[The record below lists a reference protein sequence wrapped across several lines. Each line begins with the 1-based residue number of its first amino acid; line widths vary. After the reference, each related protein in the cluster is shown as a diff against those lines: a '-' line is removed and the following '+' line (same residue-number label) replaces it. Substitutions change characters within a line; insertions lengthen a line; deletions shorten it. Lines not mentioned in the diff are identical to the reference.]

1 MKKHFIFYL
10 FFLLPIVLFSQEKNI
25 SIKYSNVTRK
35 KAIEIVEKNTSFHF
49 FFEDQWL
56 SNDELISG
64 EFSNTS
70 ISVVL
75 DAILNNTTINYVIDN
90 NNIILSNGL
99 LISNIITEKYFET
112 ADDKG
117 TNKTPNFQIVPIY
130 NKQYLNDSKK
140 DSDSII
146 SLGKQSLINT
156 SQTYTLSGYV
166 KDRISGKPEYNIT
179 IKVKNKDISTTSD
192 ANGYYSFRVPAGIN
206 IIEIQSISHQSK
218 AKKIVLYSNG
228 KVDFNLDE
236 NVNALKEVVIE
247 NKRTKNTASAVAGL
261 TSINVENIKN
271 VPLIL
276 GERDIF
282 KVATTLPGIKTAG
295 EGSAGF
301 NVRGGKDDQNL
312 FLLDNASLY
321 NPSHFLGF
329 FSSVNPFT
337 TKTADIYKGSIPAE
351 FGGRLSSVFDIKSKS
366 GNTEKVSGE
375 AGIGPVMSNVTLEIP
390 IVKGKS
396 SLVFGGRAS
405 YSDWILKTIKEPELD
420 NSQASFY
427 DLLLKYNHQISK
439 KDDLETSLYF
449 SHDKYSINSDSIYKY
464 SNLLATVKWD
474 HDFNVKNKSS
484 LIITNS
490 QYKFNIDYDSQPEK
504 SFDYG
509 YKINETQFVFKMKYA
524 LNEKHLFNYGI
535 SSKLYNVEPGFLK
548 PTGRNSV
555 IKDLTLE
562 KEKALESALF
572 FTENYKVNDK
582 FLINLGLRYSF
593 YSALGPSTQN
603 IYQDDQPKSD
613 RTIVDT
619 KTYSN
624 NESVKTYGGFEPRIS
639 ARYFIMPDLSVKASF
654 DRTYQYMHLL
664 STNTTQSPMDVWKLS
679 DLNTEPQSSNQFS
692 LGLFKNII
700 EKSLELSVEGY
711 YKRSKNILDYK
722 VGAELF
728 LNENIETELLQG
740 EGKAY
745 GVEFLI
751 KKEKGNFNG
760 WLSYTYSRALI
771 KLDSRF
777 DSEKINNGQYFP
789 TNYDK
794 PHDFSAILNY
804 KFTKRY
810 SLSTNFVYQ
819 TGRPVTFPIG
829 SYDLTGEQ
837 FTLYSNRNQ
846 YRIPD
851 YYRLDIGLNFEGNH
865 KIKKL
870 AHSFWNF
877 SVYNVL
883 GRNNPYNVYFVTE
896 DKKIKAYK
904 TSIFS
909 VPIPTITYNIKF

>member
-1 MKKHFIFYL
+1 MKKHLLGFL
-10 FFLLPIVLFSQEKNI
+10 FFLLPFCLFSQEKNI
-25 SIKYSNVTRK
+25 SIEYSNVTRK
-35 KAIEIVEKNTSFHF
+35 KAIEIIEKNSSFHF
-49 FFEDQWL
+49 YFEDQWL

-64 EFSNTS
+64 KFQNTS
-70 ISVVL
+70 IVVIL
-75 DAILNNTTINYVIDN
+75 DDIFNNTTINYYIDQN
-90 NNIILSNGL
+90 SIILSNVL
-99 LISNIITEKYFET
+99 LISNTISENYFKNT
-112 ADDKG
+112 PSKNDKLLAA
-117 TNKTPNFQIVPIY
+117 PIY
-130 NKQYLNDSKK
+130 NKQYINGTKR

-146 SLGKQSLINT
+146 MLGKQSLIDN
-156 SQTYTLSGYV
+156 SQMHTLSGYI
-166 KDRISGKPEYNIT
+166 KNRTSGKPEYNVT
-179 IKVKNKDISTTSD
+179 IKVKDKDFSTTSD
-192 ANGYYSFRVPAGIN
+192 ANGYYSFKVPAGIN
-206 IIEIQSISHQSK
+206 TIETQSLSYETKI
-218 AKKIVLYSNG
+218 KKIVLYSNG

-236 NVNALKEVVIE
+236 NVNALKEIVIE
-247 NKRTKNTASAVAGL
+247 NKKTRTVNSAITGL
-261 TSINVENIKN
+261 TSIDVENIKN

-282 KVATTLPGIKTAG
+282 KVATTLPGIKTTG

-312 FLLDNASLY
+312 FLLDNAVLY

-337 TKTADIYKGSIPAE
+337 TKKADIYKGSIPSE

-366 GNTEKVSGE
+366 GNTEKLSGE
-375 AGIGPVMSNVTLEIP
+375 AGIGPVMSNVTLEVP

-396 SLVFGGRAS
+396 SLLFGGRAS
-405 YSDWILKTIKEPELD
+405 YSDWILKTIKDSNLE

-427 DLLLKYNHQISK
+427 DILLKYNHQITK
-439 KDDLETSLYF
+439 KDNLETSFYY
-449 SHDKYSINSDSIYKY
+449 SHDKYSISSDSVYKY
-464 SNLLATVKWD
+464 NNLLATVKWD
-474 HDFNVKNKSS
+474 HDFNEKNKSS
-484 LIITNS
+484 FIITSS
-490 QYKFNIDYDSQPEK
+490 QYKFNINYDSQPER

-509 YKINETQFVFKMKYA
+509 YRINETQFIFKMKYI
-524 LNEKHLFNYGI
+524 LNEKHVFNYGI
-535 SSKLYNVEPGFLK
+535 SSKLYNVNPGYLD
-548 PTGRNSV
+548 PTNSSSQ
-555 IKDLTLE
+555 IKSIDLQNE
-562 KEKALESALF
+562 KGLESALF
-572 FTENYKVNDK
+572 FTENYKVSDEL
-582 FLINLGLRYSF
+582 LINLGLRYSMF
-593 YSALGPSTQN
+593 SALGPASQN
-603 IYQDDQPKSD
+603 VYEADFPKSD
-613 RTIVDT
+613 RTVLET

-624 NESVKTYGGFEPRIS
+624 NDVIKTYGGFEPRIS
-639 ARYFIMPDLSVKASF
+639 ARYFILPDLSIKASF
-654 DRTYQYMHLL
+654 DRTYQYVHLL
-664 STNTTQSPMDVWKLS
+664 SSNTTQSPIDMWKLS

-692 LGLFKNII
+692 LGIFKNII
-700 EKSLELSVEGY
+700 KNSLELSIEGY
-711 YKRSKNILDYK
+711 YKKSQNILDYK
-722 VGAELF
+722 VGAELL
-728 LNENIETELLQG
+728 LNKNIETELLQG

-771 KLDSRF
+771 KLDSKF
-777 DSEKINNGQYFP
+777 DSEKVNNGEYFP

-819 TGRPVTFPIG
+819 TGRPVTYPIG
-829 SYDLTGEQ
+829 SYDFAGEQ
-837 FTLYSNRNQ
+837 FTLYSDRNK

-851 YYRLDIGLNFEGNH
+851 YYRLDLGVNIEGNH

-870 AHSFWNF
+870 AHSFWNV

>member
-1 MKKHFIFYL
+1 MKKYFILYL
-10 FFLLPIVLFSQEKNI
+10 FFLLPIILFSQEKNI

-35 KAIEIVEKNTSFHF
+35 KAIETVEKNTSFHF
-49 FFEDQWL
+49 YFEDQWL
-56 SNDELISG
+56 SDNELISG
-64 EFSNTS
+64 EFNNTS
-70 ISVVL
+70 ISIIL
-75 DAILNNTTINYVIDN
+75 DAIFNNTTINYVIDG
-90 NNIILSNGL
+90 NNIILSDGL
-99 LISNIITEKYFET
+99 LISNTITEDYFKN
-112 ADDKG
+112 AAN
-117 TNKTPNFQIVPIY
+117 TNVNNTPKLQIVPIY

-140 DSDSII
+140 DTDSII
-146 SLGKQSLINT
+146 SLGKQSLIST
-156 SQTYTLSGYV
+156 SQSYTLSGYI
-166 KDRISGKPEYNIT
+166 KDRTSGKPEYNIT
-179 IKVKNKDISTTSD
+179 VKVKDKDISTTSD
-192 ANGYYSFRVPAGIN
+192 ENGYYSFRVPAGIN
-206 IIEIQSISHQSK
+206 IIETQSIKHGSK
-218 AKKIVLYSNG
+218 TKKIVLYSNG
-228 KVDFNLDE
+228 KVDFTLDE

-247 NKRTKNTASAVAGL
+247 NKRSKNTTSAVAGL
-261 TSINVENIKN
+261 TSINIENIKN

-337 TKTADIYKGSIPAE
+337 TKSADIYKGSIPAE
-351 FGGRLSSVFDIKSKS
+351 FGGRLSSVFDIKSKN

-396 SLVFGGRAS
+396 SLIFGGRAS
-405 YSDWILKTIKEPELD
+405 YSDWILKAIKDPELD

-427 DLLLKYNHQISK
+427 DLLLKYNHQISA
-439 KDDLETSLYF
+439 KDNLETSLYY

-464 SNLLATVKWD
+464 SNQLATIKWD
-474 HDFNVKNKSS
+474 HDFNAKNKSS

-490 QYKFNIDYDSQPEK
+490 QYKFNIDYDSQPQK

-509 YKINETQFVFKMKYA
+509 YKINETQLVFKMKYI
-524 LNEKHLFNYGI
+524 LNEKHAFNYGV
-535 SSKLYNVEPGFLK
+535 SSKIYNVDPGFLE
-548 PTGRNSV
+548 PTSGDSQ
-555 IKDLTLE
+555 IKNKTLE

-582 FLINLGLRYSF
+582 LLIDLGLRYSF

-603 IYQDDQPKSD
+603 IYQDDLPKSE
-613 RTIVDT
+613 RTVIDT
-619 KTYSN
+619 KTYSS
-624 NESVKTYGGFEPRIS
+624 NESIKTYGGFEPRIS
-639 ARYFIMPDLSVKASF
+639 ARYFILPDLSIKASF

-700 EKSLELSVEGY
+700 EKSLELSIEGY

-777 DSEKINNGQYFP
+777 DSEKINSGQYFP

-829 SYDLTGEQ
+829 SYDFAGENV
-837 FTLYSNRNQ
+837 TLYSNRNQ

-870 AHSFWNF
+870 AHSFWNL

>member
-1 MKKHFIFYL
+1 MKKHFIFCL
-10 FFLLPIVLFSQEKNI
+10 FLLLPIFLFSQEKNV
-25 SIKYSNVTRK
+25 SIEYSNVTRK
-35 KAIEIVEKNTSFHF
+35 KAIEILEKNTSFHF
-49 FFEDQWL
+49 YFKDQWL
-56 SNDELISG
+56 SNNELISG
-64 EFSNTS
+64 EFKNTS

-75 DAILNNTTINYVIDN
+75 DAILVNTTINYIIDN

-99 LISNIITEKYFET
+99 LISNSITESYFENT
-112 ADDKG
+112 DDKNSG
-117 TNKTPNFQIVPIY
+117 KANNSQIVPIY

-146 SLGKQSLINT
+146 SLGKQSLINAA
-156 SQTYTLSGYV
+156 QTYTLSGYI
-166 KDRISGKPEYNIT
+166 KDRASGKPEYNIT
-179 IKVKNKDISTTSD
+179 IKVKDKDISTTTD

-206 IIEIQSISHQSK
+206 IIETQSLTHQSK
-218 AKKIVLYSNG
+218 TKKIVLYSNG

-247 NKRTKNTASAVAGL
+247 NKKTRSVTSAVTGL
-261 TSINVENIKN
+261 TSIDIENIKN

-282 KVATTLPGIKTAG
+282 KVATTLPGIKTTG

-337 TKTADIYKGSIPAE
+337 TKSADIYKGSIPAE

-405 YSDWILKTIKEPELD
+405 YSDWILKAIKEPELD

-427 DLLLKYNHQISK
+427 DLLLKYNHKITK
-439 KDDLETSLYF
+439 KDDLETSVYY

-474 HDFNVKNKSS
+474 HDFSTKSKSS
-484 LIITNS
+484 LIVTNS
-490 QYKFNIDYDSQPEK
+490 QYKFNIDYNSQPEK

-509 YKINETQFVFKMKYA
+509 YKINETQFVFKMRYN

-535 SSKLYNVEPGFLK
+535 SSKIYNVNPGFLK
-548 PTGRNSV
+548 PTGENSL
-555 IKDLTLE
+555 IKDITLE

-582 FLINLGLRYSF
+582 LLINIGLRYSF

-603 IYQDDQPKSD
+603 IYQDDRPKSD
-613 RTIVDT
+613 KTVIDT
-619 KTYSN
+619 KTYAN
-624 NESVKTYGGFEPRIS
+624 NESIKTYGGFEPRVS
-639 ARYFIMPDLSVKASF
+639 ARYFILPDLSVKASF

-700 EKSLELSVEGY
+700 DKSLELSVEGY

-722 VGAELF
+722 VAAELF
-728 LNENIETELLQG
+728 LNQNIETELLQG

-771 KLDSRF
+771 KLDSKF
-777 DSEKINNGQYFP
+777 DAEKINNGDYFP

-829 SYDLTGEQ
+829 SYDFAGEDV
-837 FTLYSNRNQ
+837 TLYSNRNQ

-870 AHSFWNF
+870 AHSFWNL

-896 DKKIKAYK
+896 DRKIKAYK

>member
-1 MKKHFIFYL
+1 MKKHFIFCL
-10 FFLLPIVLFSQEKNI
+10 FLLLSNFLFSQEKNI
-25 SIKYSNVTRK
+25 SIEYSNVTRK
-35 KAIEIVEKNTSFHF
+35 KAIEILEKNTSFRF
-49 FFEDQWL
+49 YFEDQWL
-56 SNDELISG
+56 SNNELISDK
-64 EFSNTS
+64 FKDTS
-70 ISVVL
+70 ITVVL
-75 DAILNNTTINYVIDN
+75 DAIFNNTTINYVIDK

-99 LISNIITEKYFET
+99 LISNIITESYFENT
-112 ADDKG
+112 DDKSVTKA
-117 TNKTPNFQIVPIY
+117 TNSQIVPIY
-130 NKQYLNDSKK
+130 NKQYLKDARK

-146 SLGKQSLINT
+146 SLGKQSLINA
-156 SQTYTLSGYV
+156 SQTYNLSGYI

-179 IKVKNKDISTTSD
+179 IKVKDKDISTTTD

-206 IIEIQSISHQSK
+206 IIETQSVTHQPK
-218 AKKIVLYSNG
+218 TKKIVLYNNG

-247 NKRTKNTASAVAGL
+247 NKKTRNVTSAVTGL
-261 TSINVENIKN
+261 TSIDIENIKN

-337 TKTADIYKGSIPAE
+337 TKKADIYKGSIPAE
-351 FGGRLSSVFDIKSKS
+351 FGGRLSSVFDIKSKN
-366 GNTEKVSGE
+366 GDTEKVSGE

-396 SLVFGGRAS
+396 SLLFGGRAS
-405 YSDWILKTIKEPELD
+405 YSDWILRTIKDPELD

-427 DLLLKYNHQISK
+427 DVILKYNHQISK
-439 KDDLETSLYF
+439 KDDLETSLYY

-464 SNLLATVKWD
+464 NNLLATVKWD
-474 HDFNVKNKSS
+474 HDFNAKNKSS

-490 QYKFNIDYDSQPEK
+490 QYNFNIDYDSQPEK

-509 YKINETQFVFKMKYA
+509 YKINETQFVFKMRYN
-524 LNEKHLFNYGI
+524 LNEKHSFNYGI
-535 SSKLYNVEPGFLK
+535 SSKIYNIKPGFLK
-548 PTGRNSV
+548 STSDNSL
-555 IKDLTLE
+555 IKDITLE

-572 FTENYKVNDK
+572 FTENYKVNDQL
-582 FLINLGLRYSF
+582 LIDLGLRYSF

-603 IYQDDQPKSD
+603 IYQDDRPKSE
-613 RTIVDT
+613 RTVVET
-619 KTYSN
+619 KTYDSN
-624 NESVKTYGGFEPRIS
+624 QSIKTYGGFEPRIS
-639 ARYFIMPDLSVKASF
+639 ARYFILPDLSIKASF

-679 DLNTEPQSSNQFS
+679 DLNTKPQSSNQFS

-700 EKSLELSVEGY
+700 QKSLELSIEGY

-777 DSEKINNGQYFP
+777 DAEKINNGDYFP

-829 SYDLTGEQ
+829 SYSFSGED

-896 DKKIKAYK
+896 DRKIKAYK

>member
-1 MKKHFIFYL
+1 MKKHFIFCL
-10 FFLLPIVLFSQEKNI
+10 FLLLPIFLFSQEKNI
-25 SIKYSNVTRK
+25 SIEYSNVTRK
-35 KAIEIVEKNTSFHF
+35 KAIEILEKNTSFHF
-49 FFEDQWL
+49 YFKDQWL
-56 SNDELISG
+56 SDSELISG
-64 EFSNTS
+64 EFKNTS
-70 ISVVL
+70 ISVIL
-75 DAILNNTTINYVIDN
+75 DAILNNTTINYIIDN

-99 LISNIITEKYFET
+99 LISNIITEKYFEPT
-112 ADDKG
+112 DDKSVNKA
-117 TNKTPNFQIVPIY
+117 TNLPIIPIY

-146 SLGKQSLINT
+146 SLGKQSLINA
-156 SQTYTLSGYV
+156 SQTYTLSGYI
-166 KDRISGKPEYNIT
+166 KDRITGKPEYNIT
-179 IKVKNKDISTTSD
+179 IKVKDKDISTVSD
-192 ANGYYSFRVPAGIN
+192 VNGYYSFRVPAGIN
-206 IIEIQSISHQSK
+206 IIEAQSISHQSK
-218 AKKIVLYSNG
+218 AKKIVLYNNG
-228 KVDFNLDE
+228 KADFNLDE

-247 NKRTKNTASAVAGL
+247 NKKTRNVTSAVAGL
-261 TSINVENIKN
+261 TSIDIENIKN

-337 TKTADIYKGSIPAE
+337 TKKADIYKGSIPAE
-351 FGGRLSSVFDIKSKS
+351 FGGRLSSVFDIKSKN

-396 SLVFGGRAS
+396 SLLFGGRAS
-405 YSDWILKTIKEPELD
+405 YSDWILRTIKDPELD

-427 DLLLKYNHQISK
+427 DVILKYNHQISK
-439 KDDLETSLYF
+439 KDNLETSLYY

-464 SNLLATVKWD
+464 NNLLATVKWD
-474 HDFNVKNKSS
+474 HDFNAKNKSS
-484 LIITNS
+484 LIVTNS
-490 QYKFNIDYDSQPEK
+490 QYNFNIDYDSQPEK

-509 YKINETQFVFKMKYA
+509 YKINETQFVFKMRYN
-524 LNEKHLFNYGI
+524 LNEKHSFNYGV
-535 SSKLYNVEPGFLK
+535 SSKMYNVKPGFLK
-548 PTGRNSV
+548 STGDNSL
-555 IKDLTLE
+555 IKDITLE

-572 FTENYKVNDK
+572 FTENYKVSDK
-582 FLINLGLRYSF
+582 LLIDLGLRYSF

-603 IYQDDQPKSD
+603 IYQDDRPKSD
-613 RTIVDT
+613 KTVIDT
-619 KTYSN
+619 KIYNN
-624 NESVKTYGGFEPRIS
+624 NESIKTYGGFEPRIS
-639 ARYFIMPDLSVKASF
+639 ARYFILPDLSVKASF

-692 LGLFKNII
+692 LGFFKNII
-700 EKSLELSVEGY
+700 QKSLELSIEGY

-777 DSEKINNGQYFP
+777 DAEKINNGDYFP

-829 SYDLTGEQ
+829 SYDFAGED

-870 AHSFWNF
+870 AHSFWNL

-896 DKKIKAYK
+896 DRKIKAYK

>member
-10 FFLLPIVLFSQEKNI
+10 FFLLPIFLFSQEKNI

-49 FFEDQWL
+49 YFEDQWL

-75 DAILNNTTINYVIDN
+75 DAILNNTTINYIIDN

-99 LISNIITEKYFET
+99 LISNIITEKYFENT
-112 ADDKG
+112 DDKNA
-117 TNKTPNFQIVPIY
+117 NKTANLQIVPIY

-140 DSDSII
+140 DTDSII

-166 KDRISGKPEYNIT
+166 KDRISEKPEYNIT
-179 IKVKNKDISTTSD
+179 IKVKDKDISTTSD

-351 FGGRLSSVFDIKSKS
+351 FGGRLSSVFDIKSKD

-390 IVKGKS
+390 IVKEKS

-439 KDDLETSLYF
+439 KDDLETSVYY

-484 LIITNS
+484 LIVTNS

-548 PTGRNSV
+548 PTGSNSV

-870 AHSFWNF
+870 AHSFWNL

>member
-1 MKKHFIFYL
+1 MKKHFIFCL
-10 FFLLPIVLFSQEKNI
+10 FLLLPIFLFSQEKNI
-25 SIKYSNVTRK
+25 SIEYSNVTRK
-35 KAIEIVEKNTSFHF
+35 KAIEILEKNTSFHF
-49 FFEDQWL
+49 YFKDQWL
-56 SNDELISG
+56 SDSELISG
-64 EFSNTS
+64 EFKNTS

-75 DAILNNTTINYVIDN
+75 DAILNNTTINYIIDN

-99 LISNIITEKYFET
+99 LISNIITEKYFEPT
-112 ADDKG
+112 DDKSVNKA
-117 TNKTPNFQIVPIY
+117 TNLPIIPIY

-146 SLGKQSLINT
+146 SLGKQSLINA
-156 SQTYTLSGYV
+156 SQTYTLSGYI
-166 KDRISGKPEYNIT
+166 KDRITGKPEYNIT
-179 IKVKNKDISTTSD
+179 IKVKDKDISTVSD
-192 ANGYYSFRVPAGIN
+192 VNGYYSFRVPAGIN
-206 IIEIQSISHQSK
+206 IIEAQSISHQSK
-218 AKKIVLYSNG
+218 AKRIVLYNNG

-247 NKRTKNTASAVAGL
+247 NKKTRNVTSAVAGL
-261 TSINVENIKN
+261 TSIDIENIKN

-337 TKTADIYKGSIPAE
+337 TKKADIYKGSIPAE
-351 FGGRLSSVFDIKSKS
+351 FGGRLSSVFDIKSKN

-396 SLVFGGRAS
+396 SLLFGGRAS
-405 YSDWILKTIKEPELD
+405 YSDWILRTIKDPELD

-427 DLLLKYNHQISK
+427 DVILKYNHQISK
-439 KDDLETSLYF
+439 KDNLETSLYY

-464 SNLLATVKWD
+464 NNLLATVKWD
-474 HDFNVKNKSS
+474 HDFNAKNKSS
-484 LIITNS
+484 LIVTNS
-490 QYKFNIDYDSQPEK
+490 QYNFNIDYDSQPEK

-509 YKINETQFVFKMKYA
+509 YKINETQFIFKMRYN
-524 LNEKHLFNYGI
+524 LNEKHSFNYGV
-535 SSKLYNVEPGFLK
+535 SSKIYNVKPGFLK
-548 PTGRNSV
+548 STGDNSL
-555 IKDLTLE
+555 IKDITLE

-572 FTENYKVNDK
+572 FTENYKVSDK
-582 FLINLGLRYSF
+582 LLIDLGLRYSF

-603 IYQDDQPKSD
+603 IYQDDRPKSD
-613 RTIVDT
+613 KTVIDT
-619 KTYSN
+619 KIYNN
-624 NESVKTYGGFEPRIS
+624 NESIKTYGGFEPRIS
-639 ARYFIMPDLSVKASF
+639 ARYFILPDLSVKASF

-692 LGLFKNII
+692 LGFFKNII
-700 EKSLELSVEGY
+700 QKSLELSIEGY

-777 DSEKINNGQYFP
+777 DAEKINNGDYFP

-829 SYDLTGEQ
+829 SYDFAGED

-870 AHSFWNF
+870 AHSFWNL

-896 DKKIKAYK
+896 DRKIKAYK

>member
-1 MKKHFIFYL
+1 MKKHLLSFIFL
-10 FFLLPIVLFSQEKNI
+10 VLPIYLFSQQKNI
-25 SIKYSNVTRK
+25 SIEYSNVTRK
-35 KAIEIVEKNTSFHF
+35 KAIEIIEKNSSFHF
-49 FFEDQWL
+49 YFNEQWL

-64 EFSNTS
+64 KFQNTS
-70 ISVVL
+70 IEIIL
-75 DAILNNTTINYVIDN
+75 DDIFNNTTINYYVDQYS
-90 NNIILSNGL
+90 IILSNGFL
-99 LISNIITEKYFET
+99 LSNTISENYFKNST
-112 ADDKG
+112 DNNNRLLVA
-117 TNKTPNFQIVPIY
+117 PIY
-130 NKQYLNDSKK
+130 NKQYLNNAKR

-146 SLGKQSLINT
+146 ILGKQSLADN
-156 SQTYTLSGYV
+156 SQMHTLSGYIRN
-166 KDRISGKPEYNIT
+166 KTSGKPEYNIT
-179 IKVKNKDISTTSD
+179 VKVKNKDFSTTSD
-192 ANGYYSFRVPAGIN
+192 VNGYYSFKIPAGIN
-206 IIEIQSISHQSK
+206 TIETQSLNHETK
-218 AKKIVLYSNG
+218 FKKIALYSNG
-228 KVDFNLDE
+228 KVDFNLEE
-236 NVNALKEVVIE
+236 NINALKEIVIE
-247 NKRTKNTASAVAGL
+247 NKKTRNVNSAITGL
-261 TSINVENIKN
+261 TSIDIENIKN

-282 KVATTLPGIKTAG
+282 KVATTLPGIKTTG

-312 FLLDNASLY
+312 FLLDDAVLY

-337 TKTADIYKGSIPAE
+337 TKKADIYKGSIPAE

-390 IVKGKS
+390 VIKGKS
-396 SLVFGGRAS
+396 SLLLGGRAS
-405 YSDWILKTIKEPELD
+405 YSDWILKAIKDSNLE

-427 DLLLKYNHQISK
+427 DILLKYNHQLSK
-439 KDDLETSLYF
+439 KDNLETSFYY
-449 SHDKYSINSDSIYKY
+449 SHDKYSISSDSVYKY
-464 SNLLATVKWD
+464 SNQLASVKWN
-474 HDFNVKNKSS
+474 HDFNEKNKSS
-484 LIITNS
+484 FIITSSN
-490 QYKFNIDYDSQPEK
+490 YKFNIDYNSQPQK

-509 YKINETQFVFKMKYA
+509 YRINETQFIFKMKYIM
-524 LNEKHLFNYGI
+524 NEKNVFNYGI
-535 SSKLYNVEPGFLK
+535 SSKLYNVNPGFLK
-548 PTGRNSV
+548 PTNNDSE
-555 IKDLTLE
+555 IKNIALQEE
-562 KEKALESALF
+562 KGLESALY
-572 FTENYKVNDK
+572 FTENYKVNDEL
-582 FLINLGLRYSF
+582 LINLGLRYSIF
-593 YSALGPSTQN
+593 SALGPSSQN
-603 IYQDDQPKSD
+603 IYGTDFPKSD
-613 RTIVDT
+613 RNVTET

-624 NESVKTYGGFEPRIS
+624 NDVIKTYGGFEPRIS
-639 ARYFIMPDLSVKASF
+639 ARYFILPDLSIKASF
-654 DRTYQYMHLL
+654 DRTYQYVHLL
-664 STNTTQSPMDVWKLS
+664 SSNTTQSPIDIWKLS

-700 EKSLELSVEGY
+700 KNSIELSVEGY
-711 YKRSKNILDYK
+711 YKKSQNILDYK
-722 VGAELF
+722 VGAELL
-728 LNENIETELLQG
+728 LNKNIETELLQG

-745 GVEFLI
+745 GIEFLI

-760 WLSYTYSRALI
+760 WLSYTYSKALI
-771 KLDSRF
+771 KLDSKF
-777 DSEKINNGQYFP
+777 DSEKVNNGEYFP

-819 TGRPVTFPIG
+819 TGRPVTYPIA
-829 SYDLTGEQ
+829 SYDFAGEQ
-837 FTLYSNRNQ
+837 FTLYSDRNR

-851 YYRLDIGLNFEGNH
+851 YYRLDIGINIEGNH

-870 AHSFWNF
+870 AHSFWNV

>member
-1 MKKHFIFYL
+1 MKKYFILYL
-10 FFLLPIVLFSQEKNI
+10 FFLLPIFLFSQEKNI

-35 KAIEIVEKNTSFHF
+35 EAIEIVEKNTSFHF
-49 FFEDQWL
+49 YFEDQWL
-56 SNDELISG
+56 SNTDLISG
-64 EFSNTS
+64 EFNNTS
-70 ISVVL
+70 ISVIL
-75 DAILNNTTINYVIDN
+75 DAIFNNTTINYIIDQ

-99 LISNIITEKYFET
+99 LISNTITEDYFKNADKIST
-112 ADDKG
+112 A
-117 TNKTPNFQIVPIY
+117 KTSNSPIVPIY
-130 NKQYLNDSKK
+130 NKQYLTDSKK

-146 SLGKQSLINT
+146 SLGKQSLINA
-156 SQTYTLSGYV
+156 SQSYTLSGYI

-179 IKVKNKDISTTSD
+179 VKVKDKDISTTTD
-192 ANGYYSFRVPAGIN
+192 ENGYYSFRVPAGIN
-206 IIEIQSISHQSK
+206 IIETQSIKHESK
-218 AKKIVLYSNG
+218 TKKIVLYSNG

-247 NKRTKNTASAVAGL
+247 NKRTKNTTSVVAGL
-261 TSINVENIKN
+261 TSINIENIKN

-337 TKTADIYKGSIPAE
+337 TKSADIYKGSIPAE
-351 FGGRLSSVFDIKSKS
+351 FGGRLSSVFDIKSKN

-375 AGIGPVMSNVTLEIP
+375 AGIGPVMSNVALEIP

-396 SLVFGGRAS
+396 SLIFGGRAS
-405 YSDWILKTIKEPELD
+405 YSDWILKTIKDPELD

-427 DLLLKYNHQISK
+427 DLILKYNHRVSA
-439 KDDLETSLYF
+439 KDNLETSFYY

-474 HDFNVKNKSS
+474 HDFNAKNKSS
-484 LIITNS
+484 LIVTNS

-509 YKINETQFVFKMKYA
+509 YKINETQLFFKMRYV
-524 LNEKHLFNYGI
+524 LNEKHSFNYGV
-535 SSKLYNVEPGFLK
+535 SSKIYNINPGFLE
-548 PTGRNSV
+548 PTADNSQ
-555 IKDLTLE
+555 IKQTTLE
-562 KEKALESALF
+562 KEKALESAVF

-582 FLINLGLRYSF
+582 LLIDLGLRYS
-593 YSALGPSTQN
+593 YYAALGPSTQN
-603 IYQDDQPKSD
+603 IYRDDLPKSE
-613 RTIVDT
+613 RTVVDT

-624 NESVKTYGGFEPRIS
+624 NESIKTYGGFEPRIS
-639 ARYFIMPDLSVKASF
+639 ARYFILPDLSVKASF

-679 DLNTEPQSSNQFS
+679 DLNTKPQSSNQFS

-700 EKSLELSVEGY
+700 ENSLELSLEGY

-771 KLDSRF
+771 KLDSKF
-777 DSEKINNGQYFP
+777 DSEKINSGQYFP

-829 SYDLTGEQ
+829 SYEFAGED

-870 AHSFWNF
+870 AHSFWNL

-896 DKKIKAYK
+896 DRKIKAYK

>member
-1 MKKHFIFYL
+1 MKKHFL
-10 FFLLPIVLFSQEKNI
+10 FCLFLLLPLFLFSQEKNI
-25 SIKYSNVTRK
+25 SISYSNVTRK
-35 KAIEIVEKNTSFHF
+35 KAIEIIEKNSSFHF
-49 FFEDQWL
+49 YFEDQWL
-56 SNDELISG
+56 SKDELISG
-64 EFSNTS
+64 EFNNTS
-70 ISVVL
+70 ITVIL
-75 DAILNNTTINYVIDN
+75 DAILNNTTLNYIIDN

-99 LISNIITEKYFET
+99 LISNSITENYFKNTEN
-112 ADDKG
+112 KNVSK
-117 TNKTPNFQIVPIY
+117 TNTLLIVPIY

-140 DSDSII
+140 DTDSII

-156 SQTYTLSGYV
+156 SQTYTLSGYI

-179 IKVKNKDISTTSD
+179 IKVKDKDISTTTD

-206 IIEIQSISHQSK
+206 IIETQSLNHQSK
-218 AKKIVLYSNG
+218 TKKIVLYNNG

-247 NKRTKNTASAVAGL
+247 NKRTKNTTSAVAGL

-337 TKTADIYKGSIPAE
+337 TKSADIYKGSIPTE
-351 FGGRLSSVFDIKSKS
+351 FGGRLSSVFDIKSKN

-375 AGIGPVMSNVTLEIP
+375 AGIGPVMSNVTLELP

-396 SLVFGGRAS
+396 SLLFGGRAS
-405 YSDWILKTIKEPELD
+405 YSDWILKTIKEPELE

-427 DLLLKYNHQISK
+427 DLLLKYNHQITK
-439 KDDLETSLYF
+439 KDDLETSLYY

-464 SNLLATVKWD
+464 NNFLATLKWD
-474 HDFNVKNKSS
+474 HDFNAKSKSS
-484 LIITNS
+484 FIITNS

-509 YKINETQFVFKMKYA
+509 YKINETQFVFKMKYN

-535 SSKLYNVEPGFLK
+535 SSKLYNVNPGFVN
-548 PTGRNSV
+548 PASSESQ
-555 IKDLTLE
+555 IKNKTLE

-582 FLINLGLRYSF
+582 LLIDVGLRYSF
-593 YSALGPSTQN
+593 YSALGPATQN

-613 RTIVDT
+613 RTVIET
-619 KTYSN
+619 KTYSS

-639 ARYFIMPDLSVKASF
+639 ARYFILSDLSIKASF

-679 DLNTEPQSSNQFS
+679 DLNTKPQSSNQFS
-692 LGLFKNII
+692 LGIFKNII
-700 EKSLELSVEGY
+700 EKSLELSLEGY

-777 DSEKINNGQYFP
+777 DAEKINSGEYFP

-829 SYDLTGEQ
+829 SYDFAGEQ
-837 FTLYSNRNQ
+837 FTLYSDRNQ

-870 AHSFWNF
+870 AHSFWNL